1 MEEKDLTSTDIM
13 MSIDEV
19 MESDITSATVTEGV
33 TDTEAYRPV
42 TDGLKSDPVS
52 DFGGDAP
59 SKTGDEPV
67 KADID
72 VSADDFWADFDTPSA
87 AEDTVTA
94 APVSRFAPET
104 DVVTAAEPASAPV
117 PEPDATAVA
126 EPEPVRTPSAEAPM
140 EKKDEGYVITVTPDA
155 PDKDILYIGGVTACE
170 IAVAIEHTP
179 VPAPAPSPAPRTV
192 SEATYAPVSD
202 RPPVRTATAMPATS
216 PEHAGGPTPDS
227 VDRVAPAPRPT
238 FGGMRSSDVS
248 DGPYTTHYKTERH
261 SVAEMERYDSFMGA
275 VKRED
280 IPKSR
285 RPLAADPTREMEES
299 HEMLSHAAEGE
310 RTPYVMVEKH
320 GRYDVTPKY
329 PDPTGDPKPSKKE
342 LKWRK
347 KEAKAEEERELLEF
361 ERLSKK
367 NGKMIPKTR
376 EEREIEE
383 MESVEEARRL
393 AKRDDERGVG
403 AKEISGAAIT
413 SASVAKASF
422 ADKEKESEKTPSK
435 PVFKKSEFAKT
446 KKRQCKN
453 DLALIEH
460 RLRDEIRRL
469 EMDTRSGDISFS
481 AKIESGRDK
490 RARGKRRGELTT
502 ARERLK
508 AARRFENADNN
519 RYYNLVLTDMDR
531 VKLPRKTSRDEMR
544 ALRER
549 LIELLRKRDELNIEL
564 VDLYSLSEGGRGGL
578 ADGRYKAEMQ
588 GRKKAF
594 KRQLPAYR
602 KYENMQISLAD
613 KEKIYPLMDERTEL
627 YGDLARI
634 AYMLG
639 KERASGAAKHQL
651 KRERRGIKRKLKE
664 NQRAIENYEKKAL
677 RVASS
682 RREQKRAGIIGW
694 VVLGIVAVAAV
705 LAVVFWNDIYTWFN
719 TTALPKLQE
728 WFAMIMQAV
737 TSGTGT
743 GSTPEA

>member
-1 MEEKDLTSTDIM
+1 MEEKEMTATDIM

-19 MESDITSATVTEGV
+19 IESDTSTPTVSESRAG
-33 TDTEAYRPV
+33 TEAYSPV
-42 TDGLKSDPVS
+42 TG
-52 DFGGDAP
+52 
-59 SKTGDEPV
+59 
-67 KADID
+67 
-72 VSADDFWADFDTPSA
+72 
-87 AEDTVTA
+87 EDKPD
-94 APVSRFAPET
+94 PVSRFAPES
-104 DVVTAAEPASAPV
+104 DAVTAAEPV
-117 PEPDATAVA
+117 TAVA
-126 EPEPVRTPSAEAPM
+126 ESTPKPTPVPAPSAEAPSA
-140 EKKDEGYVITVTPDA
+140 KRDDGYVITVTPGA

-170 IAVAIEHTP
+170 IAVAVEPTP
-179 VPAPAPSPAPRTV
+179 VLVPALAPKAVSRATYPSASEAAPVRSASATPTASPEPVAPSV
-192 SEATYAPVSD
+192 
-202 RPPVRTATAMPATS
+202 
-216 PEHAGGPTPDS
+216 PDS
-227 VDRVAPAPRPT
+227 GGRVAPTPRPT
-238 FGGMRSSDVS
+238 FGGIRSADPS
-248 DGPYTTHYKTERH
+248 DGPYTAHYKTERRA
-261 SVAEMERYDSFMGA
+261 VAEMERYDSFMGA

-280 IPKSR
+280 IPTAHL
-285 RPLAADPTREMEES
+285 PFATGATREMEES
-299 HEMLSHAAEGE
+299 HEMLRHAAEGE
-310 RTPYVMVEKH
+310 RTPYVMVEKR
-320 GRYDVTPKY
+320 GYYNVTPKY
-329 PDPTGDPKPSKKE
+329 PDPTGEPKPSKKE

-347 KEAKAEEERELLEF
+347 KQAKAEEERELLEF

-367 NGKMIPKTR
+367 SGKMTPKTR

-403 AKEISGAAIT
+403 TKEISGTAIT
-413 SASVAKASF
+413 SATAAKAAFS
-422 ADKEKESEKTPSK
+422 DKEKEDEKTPSK

-460 RLRDEIRRL
+460 RMRDEIRRL
-469 EMDTRSGDISFS
+469 EMDTRTGDISFT

-508 AARRFENADNN
+508 AARKFENADNN

-564 VDLYSLSEGGRGGL
+564 VDLYSLSSGGKGGL
-578 ADGRYKAEMQ
+578 ADGRYNAEMQ

-602 KYENMQISLAD
+602 KYENMEISLAD

-639 KERASGAAKHQL
+639 KERASGAAKRQL

-682 RREQKRAGIIGW
+682 KREQKRAGIIGW
-694 VVLGIVAVAAV
+694 VILGVVAVAAV
-705 LAVVFWNDIYTWFN
+705 LVFVFWNDISTWF
-719 TTALPKLQE
+719 TTSALPKLQE
-728 WFAMIMQAV
+728 WFASIMQAV

-743 GSTPEA
+743 GGTPEA